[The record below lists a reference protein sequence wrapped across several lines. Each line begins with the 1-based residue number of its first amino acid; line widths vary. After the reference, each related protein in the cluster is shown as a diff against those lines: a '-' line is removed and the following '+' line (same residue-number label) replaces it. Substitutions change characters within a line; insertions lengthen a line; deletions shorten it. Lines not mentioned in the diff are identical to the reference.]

1 LQAVTVFLFICS
13 MPNFK
18 MNKISEND
26 IELYTIEELNRL
38 GFQFLH
44 GPDIVKVLPKLMSG
58 DVRMKELDLLR

>member
-1 LQAVTVFLFICS
+1 MSKLT
-13 MPNFK
+13 
-18 MNKISEND
+18 END